1 MQRQFVDPFL
11 LREIDEKKEV
21 LDSGESPCLS
31 LMVRETLEE
40 DALTHSDLLEA
51 TGKKQRRAREAVLR
65 ETHNSLM
72 EAWKFAKASF
82 NGQLTTGLILNVAEK
97 VEPLSQGRYRSSDVR
112 IQGHD
117 VVLPVRAA
125 KVVGQMETLTDYLN
139 NSEGDLHPV
148 ERAALWHLHS
158 TRIHPLEDGN
168 GRTARLVTNLILDEE
183 GYGPSTIQS
192 GERIIYQGVLRS
204 ALRGYRD
211 RESRLP
217 NSENLFKEVLE
228 NPLQVSDEEH
238 MFFNY
243 LASKVN
249 ISLDKQISEMERFPV
264 YEVRLD
270 KSRTVEANAYRLKR
284 VLGSH
289 FRRNNKPGLIKVR
302 GNGRLIIRG
311 DIDESALRVLLEKG
325 SDSKYSLKKR

>member
-31 LMVRETLEE
+31 LMVRGTLEE
-40 DALTHSDLLEA
+40 DALTHSNLLEA
-51 TGKKQRRAREAVLR
+51 TGKKQRKERSAILR
-65 ETHNSLM
+65 ETHDSLM
-72 EAWKFAKASF
+72 EAWNFAKAGF
-82 NGQLTTGLILNVAEK
+82 NGQLTTRLILNVAEK
-97 VEPLSQGRYRSSDVR
+97 IEPLSQGRYRRSDVR

-117 VVLPVRAA
+117 VVLPSRAV
-125 KVVGQMETLTDYLN
+125 KVAGQMETLMNYLN
-139 NSEGDLHPV
+139 DSEGDLHPV
-148 ERAALWHLHS
+148 EIAALWHLHS
-158 TRIHPLEDGN
+158 IRVHPLEDGN
-168 GRTARLVTNLILDEE
+168 GRTARLITNLILDEE

-192 GERIIYQGVLRS
+192 GERVVYQGVLRS

-217 NSENLFKEVLE
+217 SSDNLFKDVLE
-228 NPLQVSDEEH
+228 NPSQVSDEEH

-249 ISLDKQISEMERFPV
+249 VSLDKQTSEMERFPV
-264 YEVRLD
+264 YEVQLC

-289 FRRNNKPGLIKVR
+289 FRRNNKPGLAKISGKGKLTV
-302 GNGRLIIRG
+302 RG
-311 DIDESALRVLLEKG
+311 DIDESALKVLLDKG
-325 SDSKYSLKKR
+325 SDSSYSLKKK